1 MGFKKIIPSSEY
13 YLLNDELSESMI
25 PHPEDPVRD
34 ISKNYWKNNENGEPI
49 KNIVPSNSEENKIY
63 LDEEKDFYTPV
74 QSITEYVKIFHYEAF
89 NRLFHTGLKRI
100 EKITLMIARLF

>member
-13 YLLNDELSESMI
+13 YLLNDESSESLI

-63 LDEEKDFYTPV
+63 LNEENDYYTSLQAV
-74 QSITEYVKIFHYEAF
+74 SEYVKIFDYKKISKVIS
-89 NRLFHTGLKRI
+89 GMLKRI
-100 EKITLMIARLF
+100 EKITLMIARL